1 MKRNNVLARLGSAA
15 LACLLMLQLC
25 CPAFADGDE
34 NIIYLNDN
42 ADLMA
47 LAERCAYDAWS
58 QGKTVILQRDIS
70 LGGVEFLPIASFGG
84 TFEGNGHTISGLS
97 VASSVSPAGLFGTV
111 ADTGVVRDLTVEGS
125 VAPGGSANV
134 VGGVAGVNRGR
145 IENCA
150 FTGTVEGERH
160 VGGIVGENAASGVV
174 RRCTVNGGVF
184 GKNMTGGVAG
194 LNRGAVYSSVNR
206 AYVNTNTLDPS
217 IAFDKLDL
225 SLSGGLSSLMSP
237 DTYNVTVDSGGV
249 AGFSDGEL
257 MGCRNYGSVGYQHIG
272 YNVGGIA
279 GRSSGH
285 VSACTNDG
293 RVYGRREVGGVVGMA
308 EPYVKLNLKE
318 TSIEE
323 VRSQLNALSAAIN
336 RTVDDAE
343 AGASTISARLTAI
356 NNGVDEAE
364 TRTRTLTEH
373 LSDTYDSTIREVN
386 RGSEI
391 LDAVIPQLYDISGDM
406 VAASG
411 TFTTA
416 LGELDD
422 ALGKLSSS
430 GASTELSAMAR
441 DFGTASDIFDR
452 GTKNIQSGLDTLDDS
467 VKPATD
473 PDTGEPLLTEDA
485 WHDGVYGDDGAL
497 QKIWHGTANAADAL
511 SIISGILSKA
521 PTDLAGFDSYMGDDY
536 LDADGNPVDAD
547 DDGVNDTN
555 REAFNKARQDADAG
569 LQEANDGVQ
578 YIHDNTDVDFAEMR
592 DGLGEI
598 SDGLDILTGADG
610 GNGAFH
616 YISSGL
622 NHLSAAVKDGEA
634 SAKDL
639 QSATGSFRDASSE
652 MTGAFRDMETL
663 FDYLR
668 KQEKLQFQTLGEE
681 TDAEADA
688 LYDSL
693 RGISNNIELL
703 NQEAKS
709 ASDVVL
715 EDVRQINRQFTSL
728 MNTLL
733 DVVEDVE
740 GMTPGAVI
748 EDTSDED
755 IDAVVSGKVLL
766 CSNTGAVSGDI
777 DVGGVAGSMM
787 VYNELDPENDD
798 DTLSSTF
805 RRRYELKCIL
815 QECVNSGAVTG
826 KRDNVGAV
834 CGSATLGVI
843 SGCEGY
849 GSAESEGGD
858 YVGGVAGYADNIV
871 RRCWAKAPLSGAKYV
886 GGVVGSGSA
895 ENASLRVE
903 GCRSLVDIT
912 GSTQYAGAI
921 AGFETGAFS
930 DNRFVSDTLAGID
943 RVSYQGRAE
952 PVAYDE
958 LVAETGVPQEF
969 RRFTLSFVAN
979 GNTIRTTR
987 FSYGDSLDASAFPE
1001 IPAVEGQFARWDRED
1016 LSNLRFD
1023 TTVTAVYT
1031 PRLTALG
1038 SGIMRSAARPAFFV
1052 EGAFDDAAAFDAVP
1066 AIYEFDA
1073 GKEGAWRILRS
1084 YRRAIEEQW
1093 ELTLPDDGAL
1103 THIVRYLPPEGVS
1116 DRLELYERSGDGWTR
1131 LETSS
1136 MGSYLTFETNARS
1149 LELTVVSAATPW
1161 WVNVLLAVFLLVAA
1175 ALLAVLLIRKRRK
1188 PAAAGEDKALLA
1200 ARKKKRNKLRLVLLI
1215 AVLVLGVGVAAAV
1228 RLAPRV
1234 SEGMSVY
1241 RLVRNYAERGDLD
1254 MTLDLNAE
1262 LGGEAFDADVRI
1274 FTTNCEDK
1282 RVSCVLW
1289 EDIPIY
1295 FCDGAMLLENGRSYR
1310 ADGVLADYSQLLTH
1324 AAGLYRAVDV
1334 TLTEENDVKTYHAVA
1349 AGEDAKRVLSTL
1361 LPGTALEL
1369 PDTAEV
1375 GLDLIVTDGEL
1386 TSLRVDYWDGAADRV
1401 SATLRMLGD
1410 SLDHTLPQ
1418 PVRGAIASGEYANAE
1433 ELGDALGQLIAAW
1446 TELSMR
1452 DPLTADVSLAANCG
1466 PLLVDE
1472 KLTWQRTRRYEQ
1484 ELSSISRRGMA
1495 LYFTDDAICTGTG
1508 AAIGAA
1514 DVSFADTRRLLRLAY
1529 EAFLLGDASRTEI
1542 SDGYR
1547 YSVTLDADAMA
1558 EFAALI
1564 APDIRSMEFTPAEG
1578 TVQLEIRDGVASAI
1592 LAQCK
1597 GSVRVVRFDVSAAL
1611 SARLTFERGAAFETP
1626 PDAVLEALGLTQ

>member
-15 LACLLMLQLC
+15 LACLLMLRLC

-58 QGKTVILQRDIS
+58 QDKTVVLQRDIS

-84 TFEGNGHTISGLS
+84 TFEGNSHTISGLS
-97 VASSVSPAGLFGTV
+97 ITSSVSPAGLFGTV
-111 ADTGVVRDLTVEGS
+111 AATGVVRDLTVEGS

-174 RRCTVNGGVF
+174 RRCTVSGGVF

-237 DTYNVTVDSGGV
+237 ETYNVTVDSGGV

-308 EPYVKLNLKE
+308 EPYIKLNLKE
-318 TSIEE
+318 NSIEE
-323 VRSQLNALSAAIN
+323 VRRQLNALSDTIN

-343 AGASTISARLTAI
+343 AGADTISARLTAI

-364 TRTRTLTEH
+364 TRTRTLTDH
-373 LSDTYDSTIREVN
+373 ITDTYDNTIREVN
-386 RGSEI
+386 RGSDI
-391 LDAVIPQLYDISGDM
+391 LDAVIDRLYDVSGDM
-406 VAASG
+406 AAATG

-416 LGELDD
+416 LDRFED
-422 ALGKLSSS
+422 ALGRLGSS
-430 GASTELSAMAR
+430 GASGELSAMASDLR
-441 DFGTASDIFDR
+441 KAASAFDEGTAKLSD
-452 GTKNIQSGLDTLDDS
+452 GLRKLDDS
-467 VKPATD
+467 VGPTEESELSEAQWRDEVYGVNGLQKLSDGAAKAASGMGKTTTALSAITTALENGTFD
-473 PDTGEPLLTEDA
+473 AQTVTNSGITGALTEAGSGFSDM
-485 WHDGVYGDDGAL
+485 
-497 QKIWHGTANAADAL
+497 ADAMVY
-511 SIISGILSKA
+511 I
-521 PTDLAGFDSYMGDDY
+521 TDITKFDHALAREGFDS
-536 LDADGNPVDAD
+536 VKS
-547 DDGVNDTN
+547 GV
-555 REAFNKARQDADAG
+555 
-569 LQEANDGVQ
+569 
-578 YIHDNTDVDFAEMR
+578 
-592 DGLGEI
+592 
-598 SDGLDILTGADG
+598 DILAK
-610 GNGAFH
+610 GNGNGSPFSLIA
-616 YISSGL
+616 
-622 NHLSAAVKDGEA
+622 SAAGHMSNAVAAAETTVEGFRSSVA
-634 SAKDL
+634 
-639 QSATGSFRDASSE
+639 SFRDASGE
-652 MTGAFRDMETL
+652 LTTALRDTESML
-663 FDYLR
+663 DYLR
-668 KQEKLQFQTLGEE
+668 KQEKLQFPTLGEE

-703 NQEAKS
+703 NQETKS

-715 EDVRQINRQFTSL
+715 EDVRQINRQFTAL

-740 GMTPGAVI
+740 GMTPSAVV

-755 IDAVVSGKVLL
+755 IDAVVNGKVLL

-787 VYNELDPENDD
+787 FYNELDPENDD

-815 QECVNSGAVTG
+815 QECTNSGAVTG

-871 RRCWAKAPLSGAKYV
+871 RRCWAKSTLSGAQYV
-886 GGVVGSGSA
+886 GGIVGSGSA
-895 ENASLRVE
+895 ESASLRVE
-903 GCRSLVDIT
+903 GCSSLVDIT
-912 GSTQYAGAI
+912 NSTQYAGAI

-943 RVSYQGRAE
+943 RVSYQGKAE

-958 LVAETGVPQEF
+958 LVAEEGVPQEF

-987 FSYGDSLDASAFPE
+987 FNYGDSPDASAFPE
-1001 IPAVEGQFARWDRED
+1001 IPAVEGQFGRWDRED
-1016 LSNLRFD
+1016 LSDLRFD

-1038 SGIMRSAARPAFFV
+1038 SSIMRSAARPAFFV
-1052 EGAFDDAAAFDAVP
+1052 EGAFDDTAAFDAVP
-1066 AIYEFDA
+1066 AIYEFDT

-1103 THIVRYLPPEGVS
+1103 THVVRYLPPEGVS
-1116 DRLELYERSGDGWTR
+1116 DRLELYERSGDGWTQ
-1131 LETSS
+1131 LETGG

-1161 WVNVLLAVFLLVAA
+1161 WVNALLAVFLLVAA

-1200 ARKKKRNKLRLVLLI
+1200 ARKKKRNKLRLILLI
-1215 AVLVLGVGVAAAV
+1215 AVLVLGASVAAAV

-1241 RLVRNYAERGDLD
+1241 RLMRNYAERSDLD
-1254 MTLDLNAE
+1254 MALDLDAE
-1262 LGGEAFDADVRI
+1262 LGGEAFDADVLL

-1289 EDIPIY
+1289 EEIPIY
-1295 FCDGAMLLENGRSYR
+1295 FCDGAMLLENGKAYR
-1310 ADGVLADYSQLLTH
+1310 ADGVPADYSQLLSH

-1386 TSLRVDYWDGAADRV
+1386 TSLRADYWDGAADRV
-1401 SATLRMLGD
+1401 SATLRMLSD

-1418 PVRGAIASGEYANAE
+1418 AVRGAIASGEYANAE

-1508 AAIGAA
+1508 AAIGAS

-1529 EAFLLGDASRTEI
+1529 EAFLLGDASRTEM

-1592 LAQCK
+1592 LVQCK
-1597 GSVRVVRFDVSAAL
+1597 GSVRVVRLDVSAAL
-1611 SARLTFERGAAFETP
+1611 SARLTFDRGAAFETP
-1626 PDAVLEALGLTQ
+1626 PDAVLEALGLAQ